1 MWYQQCMKLCHVV
14 LAWGSVCRL
23 HFWLTGFR
31 SNASLNGFK
40 GEVIC
45 PVICSTPHTS
55 YILFAFIV
63 VQFKNVGIYFLLL
76 MLIFWLAISVF
87 SRPGSVVTSPEHTE
101 SLSKTLPN
109 VFFKFSV
116 SATKI
121 PKSGQSKRICG
132 LTYLP
137 TSFPAECFLFLFLN
151 LYVDTQHK
159 KQS

>member
-1 MWYQQCMKLCHVV
+1 MWYQQYMKLGHVV
-14 LAWGSVCRL
+14 LAWGSVSRL
-23 HFWLTGFR
+23 HLWLVGFR
-31 SNASLNGFK
+31 SNVSLNGLK
-40 GEVIC
+40 DEVIC
-45 PVICSTPHTS
+45 PVICSTSLTS

-63 VQFKNVGIYFLLL
+63 VYFKKVGIYFLLL
-76 MLIFWLAISVF
+76 MLIWLAISVF
-87 SRPGSVVTSPEHTE
+87 SRLGSGVTSPEHTQP
-101 SLSKTLPN
+101 LSKTLPK

-116 SATKI
+116 PATKI
-121 PKSGQSKRICG
+121 LESGQSKRICG